1 MQIDCVKLF
10 LMSKIRF
17 SRIEVNLAFRIVM
30 GLNWINLSLLFADWA
45 IMHVFFFPSADF
57 FQNQLFQKI
66 LSAITSECQTVCTQI
81 RPDILSGLIWV
92 QTVCKDYQQA
102 TPVGKELRVHTCCI
116 GLQRTVYLG

>member
-1 MQIDCVKLF
+1 
-10 LMSKIRF
+10 MSKIRF
-17 SRIEVNLAFRIVM
+17 SRIEVNLASNGISICFWIVM
-30 GLNWINLSLLFADWA
+30 GLNWIIFFLLFADWA
-45 IMHVFFFPSADF
+45 IMHVFFPSADF
-57 FQNQLFQKI
+57 FQNQHFQKI
-66 LSAITSECQTVCTQI
+66 LSAIPSEYQTVCTQI